1 MGLILPFY
9 ALIDMEETALNV
21 WSDLSVA
28 ALIEQDVKAA
38 NDIVGLHRNLP

>member
-9 ALIDMEETALNV
+9 ALLDMEETALNV

-28 ALIEQDVKAA
+28 C
-38 NDIVGLHRNLP
+38 IVDKECKELVVESI

>member
-21 WSDLSVA
+21 WSDLSVTSIVNKECSETVE
-28 ALIEQDVKAA
+28 LQEQ
-38 NDIVGLHRNLP
+38 NP